1 MDKQRWE
8 EEKKE
13 YQTKIEELSRSK
25 TSFQTKSI
33 VPIDQVNSLKERVH
47 GIQQDISDCS
57 QQVSSMWSELSM
69 TFPHV
74 YISFYSYM

>member
-1 MDKQRWE
+1 MDKERWE

-13 YQTKIEELSRSK
+13 YQTKIEELSKSSA
-25 TSFQTKSI
+25 SFQTKSI

-47 GIQQDISDCS
+47 VIQQDVSDCS
-57 QQVSSMWSELSM
+57 HQVSSMWSELSM

-74 YISFYSYM
+74 SISFYSYM

>member
-13 YQTKIEELSRSK
+13 YQIKLKELSTTNR
-25 TSFQTKSI
+25 SFQTKFVS
-33 VPIDQVNSLKERVH
+33 PIDQMNSLKEKVH
-47 GIQQDISDCS
+47 AIQQDVMNCS
-57 QQVSSMWSELSM
+57 QQVSSMSTELGM

-74 YISFYSYM
+74 SISLFSYI